1 VKLSVSA
8 GVCVAML
15 FEDPNTLF
23 IHSIPPRTIARCVA
37 ALVGSDMRVGDVI
50 LITTR
55 HRATRHR
62 ADKSALY
69 RVIATDLTDE
79 DILLYQQVC
88 QRWDAGVERGRG
100 LTRWDP
106 AQVADLLGTVRRLEK
121 RLEAAKAELA
131 PILLSFAPET

>member
-1 VKLSVSA
+1 MKLSVSA

-15 FEDPNTLF
+15 FEGPDTLF
-23 IHSIPPRTIARCVA
+23 IHNIPPRTIARCA
-37 ALVGSDMRVGDVI
+37 STAPGAIARVGDII
-50 LITTR
+50 LVTTP

-62 ADKSALY
+62 TDKSALY
-69 RVIATDLTDE
+69 RVIAADLTDE

-106 AQVADLLGTVRRLEK
+106 AQVADLLGAVRRLEK

-131 PILLSFAPET
+131 PILLSFTPET